1 MLDVSSEYGQASSGP
16 SPSIMPLLDVMLLL
30 LIFFLLASVFVQP
43 TLEVDLPEA
52 VNSDAAMEPE
62 VSLTISV
69 DAAGNIYINRMIVPA
84 DQLQSRIEAA
94 LAEEPDRPVMVRA
107 DQESAF
113 KSFVTVMDAVRG
125 AGGKQLVIETRGEAQ
140 ENAP

>member
-1 MLDVSSEYGQASSGP
+1 MLNVSSEYGQASSGT

-52 VNSDAAMEPE
+52 ANRDAAMEPE

-69 DAAGNIYINRMIVPA
+69 NAAGDIFMNRSVVPT
-84 DQLQSRIEAA
+84 DQLQNRIQAA
-94 LAEEPDRPVMVRA
+94 LAEDPDRPVMVRA

-125 AGGKQLVIETRGEAQ
+125 AGVKQLVIETRGKAQ